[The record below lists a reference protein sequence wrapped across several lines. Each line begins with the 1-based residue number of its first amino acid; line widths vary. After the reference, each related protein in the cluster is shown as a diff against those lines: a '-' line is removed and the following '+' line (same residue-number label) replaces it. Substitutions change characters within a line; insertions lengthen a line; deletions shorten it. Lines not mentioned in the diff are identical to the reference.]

1 MMPLRHS
8 PPPSSFSKSYTE
20 SSAQVQL
27 SCDSDTPSERSGGA
41 TVGMRTKRRREQD
54 DDLKDLKSE
63 MRGLFTNLSNSV
75 EQRFNEIKQQNNEL
89 QMSLQFISDKY
100 DSVLEKLVTLE
111 EDRMKDRKYIKT
123 LEDKIESLERKYK
136 ATGIE
141 VRNVPRMTED
151 DKKPETKQEMCTIIK
166 TIAKSVDIDLKDSDV
181 KDIYRVNS
189 NKTTVKPIIVELNS
203 VLMKENIIKAVKIFN
218 KGRPIGDKLN
228 SSHLKIS
235 GPPRPVFLSETLTF
249 NTQKLFFMTREFARE
264 NQFSYCWTSRGLIYL
279 RKADGQPLFRIN
291 SEADIHK
298 IKSSI

>member
-1 MMPLRHS
+1 MPLRHS
-8 PPPSSFSKSYTE
+8 PPPSSSSKSYSE
-20 SSAQVQL
+20 MGAQVQL

-41 TVGMRTKRRREQD
+41 TAYMRTKRRREQD

-100 DSVLEKLVTLE
+100 DTVLEKLQTLE
-111 EDRMKDRKYIKT
+111 EDSMKDRKYIET
-123 LEDKIESLERKYK
+123 LEDKIESLERKCK

-166 TIAKSVDIDLKDSDV
+166 TIAKAVDIDLKDLDV

>member
-8 PPPSSFSKSYTE
+8 PPPSSSSKSYSE
-20 SSAQVQL
+20 MGAQVQL
-27 SCDSDTPSERSGGA
+27 SYDSDTPSERSGGA
-41 TVGMRTKRRREQD
+41 TVYMRSKRRREQD

-100 DSVLEKLVTLE
+100 DSVLEKLQTLE
-111 EDRMKDRKYIKT
+111 EDSMKDRKYIET
-123 LEDKIESLERKYK
+123 LEVKIESLERKYK

-141 VRNVPRMTED
+141 VRNVPRMTGD

-166 TIAKSVDIDLKDSDV
+166 TIAKAVDIDLKDLDV